1 MNRYGKSSRELLGG
15 IGAIGGLTTALLVLS
30 SCVAIG
36 QDAPDP
42 RVELDIPFVPGGGH
56 EQQLDLYVPAQD
68 GFPTLLF
75 AHEGSL
81 TSGDR
86 KDEPYA
92 QMCRTFVSLGI
103 GCVNTNYRLA
113 PASKW
118 PAQPDDVAAAFRW
131 VKENIGSRGGAP
143 DEIYLFGHSS
153 GCTLVSIVAADPSY
167 LAKQD
172 LEPED
177 IAGVIAMGCRLAD
190 HIEVTSTPPPQ
201 YEMSFIPPD
210 RVNDFPKVEDRYV
223 SLQQRNDAVPAKH
236 VSERLPPTLV
246 VIAEEERF
254 FPPILRDAAE
264 FVGRALVHDV
274 EADLVILA
282 DRRHMTA
289 IRNMVTPDDQGVVE
303 VVNFIRSRRDGDTR

>member
-1 MNRYGKSSRELLGG
+1 MKKYETRGRARRGKIAAVGRLTIALLGFSPG
-15 IGAIGGLTTALLVLS
+15 
-30 SCVAIG
+30 VAAC
-36 QDAPDP
+36 QDASDLQ
-42 RVELDIPFVPGGGH
+42 VELDIPFVPGGGH
-56 EQQLDLYVPAQD
+56 EQQLDLYVPAAD

-92 QMCRTFVSLGI
+92 RMCRTFASLGI
-103 GCVNTNYRLA
+103 GCIATSYRLA

-143 DEIYLFGHSS
+143 DEIFLFGHSS

-172 LEPED
+172 LAPED

-201 YEMSFIPPD
+201 YEASWIPPD
-210 RVNDFPKVEDRYV
+210 RVDDFPKVDERYV
-223 SLQQRNDAVPAKH
+223 SLQQRNAAVPADH

-264 FVGRALVHDV
+264 FVGRARVHDA
-274 EADLVILA
+274 EADLVILP

-303 VVNFIRSRRDGDTR
+303 VVNFVRSRRDRGRE